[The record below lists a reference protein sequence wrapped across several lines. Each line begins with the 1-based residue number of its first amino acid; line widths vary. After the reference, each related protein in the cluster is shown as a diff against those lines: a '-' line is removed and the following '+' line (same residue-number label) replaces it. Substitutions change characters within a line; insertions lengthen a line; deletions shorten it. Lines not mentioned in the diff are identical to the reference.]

1 MQNQR
6 LTKLF
11 EFLSQEP
18 NDSFI
23 LYAIAT
29 EYNAQNDIENALTYY
44 LKLTDMHPNYVGTYY
59 HLGKLYEKMGKKE
72 EAVATYEKGMEVARA
87 KKDMHALSELQGV
100 YNSLNGFDDD
110 DDW

>member
-11 EFLSQEP
+11 EFLESDP

-29 EYNAQNDIENALTYY
+29 EYNVQNDVENALKYY
-44 LKLTDMHPNYVGTYY
+44 LQLTEKHPDYVGTYY
-59 HLGKLYEKMGKKE
+59 HLGKLYEKIGQKE
-72 EAVATYEKGMEVARA
+72 EGIKVYQTGMQVARQ
-87 KKDMHALSELQGV
+87 KRDMHALSELQGA
-100 YNSLNGFDDD
+100 YNSAAGLDYEDD
-110 DDW
+110 